1 MAETIETVSIAG
13 EVRTRFLRYAMSVVT
28 GRALPDV
35 RDGLKPVQRRILF
48 AMYHDLNLT
57 FDHKTLKCAKIVG
70 DVMGNYHPHGNIA
83 LYETL
88 IRLSQDWVMRV
99 PLVFVMGNFGSV
111 DGDPPAADRYTE
123 AKLTRPAVS
132 LLSELDQ
139 ETVDLRPNYDGTRR
153 EPVVLPAQFPNL
165 LVNGSA
171 GIAVGMATQ
180 IPPHNLAEVLRAC
193 VFLIENP
200 DATVALLLDKIKGPD
215 FPLGGKIVTARPT
228 LRKIYEEGTGSIKV
242 QGEWKLEELGRGRTQ
257 IVVTS
262 IPYNVDKGALE
273 NFIGGLIEE
282 KKLPQLLSVSNET
295 NDKDGMRIVLE
306 LKGDVEPAL
315 VMAYL
320 YKHTNLQ
327 KNFAYNMTALV
338 PGGDGKT
345 LVPRDG
351 LSLKAILQHFLD
363 FRFET
368 VKRRF
373 EYELRKLRAR
383 IHILEGFRIIFNA
396 LDRAIKLIRES
407 NGKADAAEKLMAEFK
422 LDGEQVN
429 AILDVQLYKIA
440 KLEINKILEELRE
453 KKKRAEEIETILAS
467 KKRMW
472 TVIKIELEKLAE
484 EFPERRKTR
493 MASDEDVLEFD
504 EQAYIVRENANV
516 VLTRDGWIKRVGK
529 IASVE
534 TTRVREGDAVIAVL
548 PGSTLDHAVFF
559 ADDGTAFTMRI
570 NEVPASSGYG
580 DPIAKFFK
588 LADGVRVIGAVTTD
602 PRFTPADRDV
612 ERGPHLFVA
621 TSAGNVLR
629 TPLAGFRP
637 ESTKVGRRFVK
648 LDDGDKV
655 VMVQLVADE
664 ESVMLATRQGY
675 IIHFKLD
682 EVNIL
687 AGVGKGVIG
696 IKLGDDD
703 TCIGGTL
710 IGGSRFDKIVV
721 EQSNGK
727 EASYGRE
734 ARRVVGRGGKGDEV
748 VKRLTHVRVVP
759 PAIELVN
766 WDEIEGKNGKPK
778 GNGTL
783 FG

>member
-13 EVRTRFLRYAMSVVT
+13 EVRSRFLRYALSVVT

-48 AMYHDLNLT
+48 SMYNDSNLT
-57 FDHKTLKCAKIVG
+57 FDRKAAKSAKIVG
-70 DVMGNYHPHGNIA
+70 DVMGNYHPHGDGAIYDA
-83 LYETL
+83 LV
-88 IRLSQDWVMRV
+88 RLSQEWVMRV
-99 PLVFVMGNFGSV
+99 PLVHGEGNFGSV
-111 DGDPPAADRYTE
+111 DGDPPAAYRYTE
-123 AKLTRPAVS
+123 AKLSRSAEY
-132 LLSELDQ
+132 LLNEIGDD
-139 ETVDLRPNYDGTRR
+139 TVDFRDNYAGNKR

-165 LVNGSA
+165 LVNGTA
-171 GIAVGMATQ
+171 GIAVGMATN
-180 IPPHNLAEVLRAC
+180 IPPHNLSEVLRAC

-200 DATVALLLDKIKGPD
+200 DATVALLLDRIKGPD
-215 FPLGGKIVTARPT
+215 FPLGGKIITDRPT

-242 QGEWKLEELGRGRTQ
+242 QGEWKLEELPRGRSQ

-262 IPYNVDKGALE
+262 IPYSVDKGALE
-273 NFIGGLIEE
+273 NFIGGLIED

-306 LKGDVEPAL
+306 LKADADPAL

-320 YKHTNLQ
+320 YKHTDLQ

-338 PGGDGKT
+338 PGDDGKT

-351 LSLKAILQHFLD
+351 LSLKEILQHFLD
-363 FRFET
+363 FRYET

-383 IHILEGFRIIFNA
+383 IHILEGFRIIFNS
-396 LDRAIKLIRES
+396 LDRAIKIIRES
-407 NGKADAAEKLMAEFK
+407 NGKADASEKLRAEFK
-422 LDGEQVN
+422 LDEDQAN
-429 AILDVQLYKIA
+429 AILEVQLYKIA

-453 KKKRAEEIETILAS
+453 KKKRAEEIETILSS
-467 KKRMW
+467 KRRMW
-472 TVIKIELEKLAE
+472 TVIKNELEKLVE
-484 EFPERRKTR
+484 LFPERRKTR

-504 EQAYIVRENANV
+504 EQAYIVKENSNV

-529 IASVE
+529 LASVE
-534 TTRVREGDAVIAVL
+534 STRVREGDAVIAVV
-548 PGSTLDHAVFF
+548 PGNTLDHVIFF
-559 ADDGTAFTMRI
+559 ADDGTAYTMRV

-580 DPIAKFFK
+580 DPITKFFK
-588 LADGVRVIGAVTTD
+588 IADGVRVIAAIGTD
-602 PRFTPADRDV
+602 PRFTPADRDL
-612 ERGPHLFVA
+612 ERGPHLFIA

-629 TPLAGFRP
+629 LPLTSYRA
-637 ESTKVGRRFVK
+637 ESTKSGRRSVK
-648 LDDGDKV
+648 LDQGDKV
-655 VMVQLVADE
+655 VLVQLVDQE
-664 ESVMLATRQGY
+664 QSVMLATRQGY

-696 IKLGDDD
+696 IKLGEND
-703 TCIGGTL
+703 TCIGGIL
-710 IGGSRFDKIVV
+710 IGGSRFDAIEV

-727 EASYGRE
+727 PMRYGRE
-734 ARRVVGRGGKGDEV
+734 ARRIVGRGGKGDEV
-748 VKRLTHVRVVP
+748 VKRLTHVRVIP
-759 PAIELVN
+759 PPIELVN
-766 WDEIEGKNGKPK
+766 WDEIEGKNGKAR

-783 FG
+783 FN

>member
-320 YKHTNLQ
+320 YKHTDLQ